1 MLELQFRRH
10 SLPCYDSVEQRVPR
24 MAAHQ
29 YVRAA
34 GLLQQLQQI
43 ARHRMAYAELAYP
56 TSAANEG
63 RRTPA
68 GHAEGRRG
76 NSAAFI
82 FRLTF
87 SSLRRAQRE
96 LLR

>member
-1 MLELQFRRH
+1 
-10 SLPCYDSVEQRVPR
+10 
-24 MAAHQ
+24 MAAHE

-68 GHAEGRRG
+68 VTPKAAGATRR
-76 NSAAFI
+76 
-82 FRLTF
+82 LL
-87 SSLRRAQRE
+87 SLG
-96 LLR
+96 